1 MFLIDT
7 VYRLICIFLPV
18 IIAQYIMI
26 KKYRWEIDKRHLI
39 WSYIYIIYI
48 FMAISLA
55 GTGSIWDIG
64 KYGDEII
71 RMDEIMLI
79 PFNSDGATTYIL
91 NIIMFIPLGFL
102 LPYIWKSFRNLKYII
117 FSSFIFSLSIELT
130 QLLNKRTTDIDD
142 LIMNT
147 IGGIL
152 GFIIFKIFSIIFKI
166 NISKAITKYEPIIYF
181 FVALLGRFLLFN
193 WHLWIKIIH

>member
-130 QLLNKRTTDIDD
+130 QLLNRRTTDIDD

-166 NISKAITKYEPIIYF
+166 NSSKAIAKYEPIIYF